1 MAVNIGKKDVI
12 WSYLGYFFNLCT
24 NIILMPFILRAV
36 EGNELGLWYT
46 FLSVGTLVNLLDFG
60 FSPTLVRNVTYA
72 WCGAKEI
79 KKEGASDL
87 QGNEPNYALFFN
99 VLQACKYVSML
110 IAGIALIC
118 MLTVG
123 SAYIGYVAREIPF
136 RVYAT
141 AWLFFSAAVFLNIFY
156 NYWTTS
162 LKGIGAVKQSQI
174 AVIISKIVQI
184 VISLFGLYSGY
195 GIIALAV
202 AYLLSEFIMRF
213 IAKRFLFHYENI
225 AEQRKKYVAK
235 IQLNELR
242 NLLLKIWY
250 NAKKTGLVSLGAFVI
265 TQGNTMICSAF
276 IGLEA
281 TASYGICLQLITVVR
296 GVSQIFF
303 DANQP
308 KMINTKVSGNIEKSK
323 KELSLAM
330 VIYWGVFIL
339 VITVLATIGI
349 PLVHLIRSNTPL
361 PLFMVL
367 FMGSYLF
374 LEGTHGLFASYI
386 TFSNEVPYVKS
397 SIVSAFFILVGQLF
411 VAIFTDWGIYALM
424 AVQAVVQLCYN
435 NWHWPMIVLKELH
448 MNLWEM
454 IYLGISELLRHVKNI
469 LNAKLSAK

>member
-242 NLLLKIWY
+242 SLLLKIWY

-397 SIVSAFFILVGQLF
+397 SIVSAFFILVGQVF

>member
-162 LKGIGAVKQSQI
+162 LKSIGAVKQSQI

-242 NLLLKIWY
+242 SLLLKIWY

>member
-1 MAVNIGKKDVI
+1 M
-12 WSYLGYFFNLCT
+12 
-24 NIILMPFILRAV
+24 
-36 EGNELGLWYT
+36 
-46 FLSVGTLVNLLDFG
+46 
-60 FSPTLVRNVTYA
+60 
-72 WCGAKEI
+72 
-79 KKEGASDL
+79 
-87 QGNEPNYALFFN
+87 
-99 VLQACKYVSML
+99 
-110 IAGIALIC
+110 
-118 MLTVG
+118 
-123 SAYIGYVAREIPF
+123 
-136 RVYAT
+136 
-141 AWLFFSAAVFLNIFY
+141 
-156 NYWTTS
+156 
-162 LKGIGAVKQSQI
+162 
-174 AVIISKIVQI
+174 IISKIVQI

-242 NLLLKIWY
+242 SLLLKIWY

-424 AVQAVVQLCYN
+424 AVQVVVQLCYN